1 MGAFASPKQLKIHFA
16 GEEEVIARIE
26 EVNKYLFRFSFERL
40 QDFVKDPI
48 LMMLFY
54 YMMEVEAGFP
64 EPHNCPLH
72 SLAEH

>member
-64 EPHNCPLH
+64 ERHNCPLH
-72 SLAEH
+72 SLAEQ